1 MKWLASSVLVQPAE
15 LIMILAGGEANASG
29 AFQIDVKATLD
40 AGFSMHL
47 LVKVPLIQKPPP
59 PLLLANR

>member
-1 MKWLASSVLVQPAE
+1 
-15 LIMILAGGEANASG
+15 MILAGGEANASG

>member
-1 MKWLASSVLVQPAE
+1 VKWLASSVLVQPAE

-40 AGFSMHL
+40 AGSLHL